1 MLTLPAIPAAI
12 RQKSGL
18 RNYASRSRFSMKR
31 NVSARQAMAFQA
43 DMDRRRATYDGD
55 DVEFPAHTARGAG
68 RPLLVLAAVVGLA
81 LVAWI
86 VFTFSYRF
94 IS

>member
-1 MLTLPAIPAAI
+1 
-12 RQKSGL
+12 
-18 RNYASRSRFSMKR
+18 
-31 NVSARQAMAFQA
+31 MAFQA
-43 DMDRRRATYDGD
+43 DMDRRRATYDDGD
-55 DVEFPAHTARGAG
+55 DVEFPSHTARGAG